1 MPSDARPERHGV
13 LRTSGLARQDLRA
26 CRIVSAP
33 LILGTVASVW
43 RRRVTRMGNH
53 ELVVQTESLSKR
65 YGRVLAL
72 DGLSLDVRAGEV
84 LGFLGPNGA
93 GKTTTMRLLMG
104 YLRPTAGSARVHGLD
119 SWRDSVAVH
128 ARTGYLPGDV
138 RLWPRLSARAVAGHL
153 ARLRGLDQDQGT
165 VGLAKRLDVDLD
177 RPIGELSKGNR
188 QKAGVLLALLGD
200 PDLLLLDEPTSGL
213 DPLVQQEFHSVLRE
227 RVEAGAAVLLS
238 SHVLSEVER
247 VADRVAIIRSG
258 RLLMLET
265 MAGLREKA
273 RHGVEVRFGSPPPPE
288 AFAGVAGITDVR
300 LDGILLRCTMQGVVD
315 PLIKALSRYHVLDL
329 NSHEAD
335 LEETFLA
342 LYGGEGP

>member
-1 MPSDARPERHGV
+1 
-13 LRTSGLARQDLRA
+13 
-26 CRIVSAP
+26 
-33 LILGTVASVW
+33 
-43 RRRVTRMGNH
+43 MGDH
-53 ELVVQTESLSKR
+53 KVVIQAESLSKR

-72 DGLSLDVRAGEV
+72 DGLSLEVRAGEV

-104 YLRPTAGSARVHGLD
+104 YLRPTAGSARVHSLD
-119 SWRDSVAVH
+119 CWRDSAAVH
-128 ARTGYLPGDV
+128 ARTGYLPGEV
-138 RLWPRLSARAVAGHL
+138 RLWPKMSTRAIAAHL
-153 ARLRGLDQDQGT
+153 ARLRGLDHDHGT
-165 VGLAKRLDVDLD
+165 ADLAKRLDVDLD
-177 RPIGELSKGNR
+177 RPVGELSKGNR

-213 DPLVQQEFHSVLRE
+213 DPLVQAEFHAILRE
-227 RVEAGAAVLLS
+227 RVQAGAAVLLS

-273 RHGVEVRFGSPPPPE
+273 RHTVEVRFGSPPGPR
-288 AFAGVAGITDVR
+288 AFAGVPGITDVR
-300 LDGILLRCTMQGVVD
+300 LDGTVLRCTMQGVVD
-315 PLIKALSRYHVLDL
+315 PLIKTLSRYHVVDL
-329 NSHEAD
+329 NSREAD

-342 LYGGEGP
+342 LYGEEGPK

>member
-1 MPSDARPERHGV
+1 MCDRE
-13 LRTSGLARQDLRA
+13 
-26 CRIVSAP
+26 IV
-33 LILGTVASVW
+33 I
-43 RRRVTRMGNH
+43 
-53 ELVVQTESLSKR
+53 QTESLSKR

-93 GKTTTMRLLMG
+93 GKTTTLRLLMG

-119 SWRDSVAVH
+119 CWRDSVAVH

-138 RLWPRLSARAVAGHL
+138 RLWPQMSARAIAAHL
-153 ARLRGLDQDQGT
+153 ARLHGLDHDVGT
-165 VGLAKRLDVDLD
+165 VDLAKRLDVDLD
-177 RPIGELSKGNR
+177 RPISELSKGNR

-213 DPLVQQEFHSVLRE
+213 DPLVQAEFHGILRE
-227 RVEAGAAVLLS
+227 RVAAGAAVMLS

-258 RLLMLET
+258 RLLMLESL
-265 MAGLREKA
+265 AGLREKA
-273 RHGVEVRFGSPPPPE
+273 RHTVP
-288 AFAGVAGITDVR
+288 GITDVR
-300 LDGILLRCTMQGVVD
+300 LDGSVLRCAMQGVVD
-315 PLIKALSRYHVLDL
+315 PLIKALGRYHVVDL

-342 LYGGEGP
+342 LYGQEEPK

>member
-1 MPSDARPERHGV
+1 
-13 LRTSGLARQDLRA
+13 
-26 CRIVSAP
+26 
-33 LILGTVASVW
+33 
-43 RRRVTRMGNH
+43 MGDG
-53 ELVVQTESLSKR
+53 ELVIQVESLSKR
-65 YGRVLAL
+65 YGHLLAL

-93 GKTTTMRLLMG
+93 GKTTTLRLLMG
-104 YLRPTAGSARVHGLD
+104 YLRPTSGSARVHGLD

-138 RLWPRLSARAVAGHL
+138 RLWPRLSARAIAGHL
-153 ARLRGLDQDQGT
+153 ARLRGLDHDQGKGT
-165 VGLAKRLDVDLD
+165 VDLAKRLDVDLD

-200 PDLLLLDEPTSGL
+200 PELLLLDEPTSGL

-227 RVEAGAAVLLS
+227 RVAAGAAVMLS

-258 RLLMLET
+258 RLLMLESL
-265 MAGLREKA
+265 AGLRAKA
-273 RHGVEVRFGSPPPPE
+273 RHTVEVRFGSSPPPD
-288 AFAGVAGITDVR
+288 AFAAVPGITDVR
-300 LDGILLRCTMQGVVD
+300 LDGSLLRCTMQGVVD
-315 PLIKALSRYHVLDL
+315 PLIKVLGHYHVLDL

-342 LYGGEGP
+342 LYGEEHPT